1 MNVRNKQING
11 GFSLIELMLV
21 VIIMSILATVA
32 AVKFTGKAKD
42 AKIQTA
48 ASEIA
53 GAYGTALQLMEID
66 CGSYPSTEGGLSSL
80 KSSST
85 KGWKGPYIKS
95 KGFNDPWGNPYQYK
109 YPGSHNTDDYDLYS
123 YGPNG
128 QEGGGDDITNWS
140 EE

>member
-1 MNVRNKQING
+1 MIVRNKQING

-32 AVKFTGKAKD
+32 AVKFTGKAKV

-66 CGSYPSTEGGLSSL
+66 CGHYPSTEAGLSAL
-80 KSSST
+80 KSSSD
-85 KGWKGPYIKS
+85 KGWKGPYLKS
-95 KGFNDPWGNPYQYK
+95 KNFNDPWGNPYQYK

-123 YGPNG
+123 YGPDG

-140 EE
+140 KE